1 MSEEGLRK
9 KIMKDLIKE
18 VYGPRNFN
26 EESSIEEIVH
36 EKIYDNPLN
45 EYLAGVIIPSCYK
58 LDDETKD
65 KSPESEYTNE
75 ETGFNQESDDENTEF
90 INFDASIPSEVD
102 PRLRTK
108 SFGISF
114 YIKSNNPKFSIC
126 STWGRYNQVYDEK
139 GKFKY
144 YERSSFYDI
153 TGIDLKKD
161 CNEGYFK
168 SNINDS
174 EEKIEL
180 YIKSVNIDED
190 VYFVSV
196 YLVNK
201 IDLDDYH
208 SLDVDKCLF
217 QPSIRVKMLAEYDIP
232 NFTLN
237 EYSNNN
243 LEYLYR
249 ERPVYARG
257 HMCSAIWESI
267 DYLDELGLELLWPDG
282 LYHEENDSILSDFKY
297 PTIRSEFVPVYP
309 MPRSL
314 FDEPNGI
321 KMSFKSKTLSELWDN
336 EGIDEYLSP
345 LINEYEK
352 WILKNKSDSD
362 DEIEFKEIS
371 SNIIDDEEE
380 ALMRIKQG
388 LNLIKNYDEVKL
400 AFCFANKSIDL
411 QSSWIRGE
419 DNEFEWRPF
428 QLAFFLMNIESI
440 VNENSDYKDTLDL
453 LWISTGGGKTEAYL
467 GIMAFT
473 MAYRRII
480 SVKNAESGAGTS
492 ILSRYTL
499 RLLTVQQFRRT
510 LTLVTATEFLRTF
523 HENNLWGWRP
533 ENSGI
538 EDDWIYGTTRF
549 SVGMWVGYSVTPNK
563 LFNGNSSAISCLIDS
578 EENLNNNDVGNPAQI
593 VRCPVCN
600 SHLSITKEGIPK
612 EKEAQKLH
620 LIVRDDEN
628 IESKNNILNKDFDF
642 IENISI
648 DSNNIDLGSLT
659 IIIHFIN
666 ESISFNNLSKLKN
679 KMEELEYNILSL
691 SFFNPGYFGT
701 TMSSRSKI
709 IDYEIFCP
717 DSHCPLNNHEWM
729 EGFPI
734 DNGKSKLPDGNF
746 QREIPNTYFL
756 GSNRMPIPGYTV
768 DEHIYSKCPTVIIST
783 ADKIARL
790 AFEPKAASI
799 FGNVSHFNEY
809 YGYHREFVNRNEYTN
824 LINESILL
832 ENKLKPLDLIIQD
845 ELHLIDGPLG
855 SLFGLYEFIV
865 DSIIK
870 SNDGN
875 PKYIA
880 STATIKN
887 TELQSKRAF
896 SKNLFQFPPYG
907 LTIDDNFFVR
917 EDFDENIWDE
927 KNPGRVYMGVYSPG
941 RGPITPLI
949 RLWSRIFD
957 TSERNKFDDYISY
970 YWTLVGY
977 YNSMRELGGGGALY
991 REDIVER
998 LKQIE
1003 SNRKLSIEPF
1013 ELSSRLSSTEIPLK
1027 LSEIELDGENKN
1039 EIPNIDAI
1047 LSTSM
1052 FGTGVDVSH
1061 LSLMV
1066 VNGQPK
1072 TTSSYIQATGRIGRS
1087 HGGLVV
1093 TFFKAG
1099 RPRDLDHYETFPS
1112 YHYRLHL
1119 GVEPVSVSPFS
1130 EGALKKALGPAI
1142 VSFLRNSVSEN
1153 QEWLNKEEG
1162 FFIKNSRANTD
1173 TNNLRNFLKNR
1184 LKSCDIKQR
1193 EIDHVLDYFDSQID
1207 HWKAIRLDDDEKLY
1221 YNEHF
1226 MFKKYPVKN
1235 VVLGDIKHNKPNKK
1249 LNKKFKAVYKNAPQ
1263 SLRDIEDTIGFWV

>member
-1 MSEEGLRK
+1 
-9 KIMKDLIKE
+9 MKDLIKE

-26 EESSIEEIVH
+26 DESEIEDIVH
-36 EKIYDNPLN
+36 EKMSESPLN

-58 LDDETKD
+58 LDDNAND
-65 KSPESEYTNE
+65 KSPESEYTDE
-75 ETGFNQESDDENTEF
+75 ETGFSQVNDDENTEAF
-90 INFDASIPSEVD
+90 NFDASIPSEVD

-114 YIKSNNPKFSIC
+114 YIESDNPKFSVC
-126 STWGRYNQVYDEK
+126 STWGRYDQVRDENDK
-139 GKFKY
+139 VKY
-144 YERSSFYDI
+144 YERSSFYNI
-153 TGIDLKKD
+153 TEIDFKKD

-168 SNINDS
+168 TNINDS
-174 EEKIEL
+174 DEEIEL
-180 YIKSVNIDED
+180 YVKSVNLEEN
-190 VYFVSV
+190 VYFISI

-201 IDLDDYH
+201 INLEDPR
-208 SLDVDKCLF
+208 SLDIGKCLF
-217 QPSIRVKMLAEYDIP
+217 QPSIRVKISGEYDIP
-232 NFTLN
+232 KFNLKDYSENTL
-237 EYSNNN
+237 EF
-243 LEYLYR
+243 LYR
-249 ERPVYARG
+249 ERPIYARG
-257 HMCSAIWESI
+257 HMCSAIWDEI
-267 DYLDELGLELLWPDG
+267 DYIDELGLKILWPDG
-282 LYHEENDSILSDFKY
+282 LFHEKNDSDLADFKY
-297 PTIRSEFVPVYP
+297 PHIRSEFVPVYP

-321 KMSFKSKTLSELWDN
+321 KMEFKSKILSELWNNDD
-336 EGIDEYLSP
+336 IDDYLNP
-345 LINEYEK
+345 LINEYEN
-352 WILKNKSDSD
+352 WILKNKNKSE
-362 DEIEFKEIS
+362 DEKEFKEIS
-371 SNIIDDEEE
+371 DEIIGNEEK
-380 ALMRIKQG
+380 ALKRIKQG
-388 LNLIKNYDEVKL
+388 IDLIKNDLNVRL

-419 DNEFEWRPF
+419 EYEFIWRPF

-440 VNENSDYKDTLDL
+440 VNEDSDCKNTLDL

-473 MAYRRII
+473 MAYRRITSI
-480 SVKNAESGAGTS
+480 QNGESGAGTS

-510 LTLVTATEFLRTF
+510 LVLVTATEFLRTY
-523 HENNLWGWRP
+523 HENDLWGWRP
-533 ENSGI
+533 KNSENYKN
-538 EDDWIYGTTRF
+538 WIYGTTRF

-563 LFNGNSSAISCLIDS
+563 LFAGNTSAISCLVNP
-578 EENLNNNDVGNPAQI
+578 EENFNKEDVGNPAQI

-600 SHLSITKEGIPK
+600 SHLAITKEGIPK

-620 LIVRDDEN
+620 LIVANDED
-628 IESKNNILNKDFDF
+628 IEPKNEIVKNSFEF

-648 DSNNIDLGSLT
+648 NSNDLDFESLT
-659 IIIHFIN
+659 IIIQFIN
-666 ESISFNNLSKLKN
+666 ESISFDKLRKLKD
-679 KMEELEYNILSL
+679 KLDELEYDVLSL
-691 SFFNPGYFGT
+691 SFFNPGYFAT
-701 TMSSRSKI
+701 TTTPRGKI

-717 DSHCPLNNHEWM
+717 DSDCPLNNHEWM

-734 DNGKSKLPDGNF
+734 DNGETKLSDGNF
-746 QREIPNTYFL
+746 PRKISHTHFL
-756 GSNRMPIPGYTV
+756 GTNRMPIPGYTV
-768 DEHIYSKCPTVIIST
+768 DEHVYSKCPTVIIST

-809 YGYHREFVNRNEYTN
+809 YGYHRELVNGNDYTN
-824 LINESILL
+824 LINESIVLK
-832 ENKLKPLDLIIQD
+832 NKLKPLDLIIQD

-870 SNDGN
+870 SNGGN

-896 SKNLFQFPPYG
+896 SKELFQFPPYG

-917 EDFDENIWDE
+917 EDFEDIWNE
-927 KNPGRVYMGVYSPG
+927 KNPGRIYMGVYSPG
-941 RGPITPLI
+941 RGPLTPQI

-957 TSERNKFDDYISY
+957 TSERNKLDENIVY

-991 REDIVER
+991 REDILER
-998 LKQIE
+998 LKQIK
-1003 SNRKLSIEPF
+1003 SSRKLSIEPF

-1027 LSEIELDGENKN
+1027 LSEIELDGENKE

-1052 FGTGVDVSH
+1052 FGTGVDVGH
-1061 LSLMV
+1061 LSLMI

-1112 YHYRLHL
+1112 YHHRLHL

-1142 VSFLRNSVSEN
+1142 VSYLRNSVSDN
-1153 QEWLNKEEG
+1153 YEWINKDNG
-1162 FFIKNSRANTD
+1162 LFIKNSYAD
-1173 TNNLRNFLKNR
+1173 IDIENLKNFLENR
-1184 LKSCDIKQR
+1184 LRLTGLDER
-1193 EIDHVLDYFDSQID
+1193 EKIRVLNSFNSQID
-1207 HWKAIRLDDDEKLY
+1207 DWKSIELNDDENLY
-1221 YNEHF
+1221 YNENLRYKPF
-1226 MFKKYPVKN
+1226 PEQN
-1235 VVLGDIKHNKPNKK
+1235 VVLGDIKHNKPNRK